1 MAELKNRAEIISE
14 LAEILKNC
22 ERYSSSFQTD
32 IYIYYDEDEQ
42 TAELYEFENPG
53 GSSWLNDD
61 HYTIY
66 IDKPHDVGDYYSAV
80 YMDIKSLAD
89 AVEIPFDE
97 LLQRVAAEYD
107 EDIDDV
113 EYYEVSNFID
123 SDPELLK
130 KLCANYEQYLND
142 NCDFEGEAAD
152 LIDEWLETI
161 EE

>member
-22 ERYSSSFQTD
+22 ERYSSPFQTD
-32 IYIYYDEDEQ
+32 VYIYYDEDEQ

-80 YMDIKSLAD
+80 YENIESLAE
-89 AVEIPFDE
+89 AVEIPLDE
-97 LLQRVAAEYD
+97 LLQRVATAYD

-113 EYYEVSNFID
+113 EYHEVSDFID
-123 SDPELLK
+123 SDPELSE
-130 KLCANYEQYLND
+130 KLCADYEQYLD
-142 NCDFEGEAAD
+142 HERDFEGEAAD
-152 LIDEWLETI
+152 LIDEWLKTI